1 MKMMNSLLA
10 PLALVAAACAPEE
23 ETAAPAVETDAGSE
37 FLRYVEEEEGGGA
50 RLQTSIVRY
59 KDADGRLVDL
69 IGVVHIGEQSYYE
82 DLNALF
88 TTYDALLYELVAPES
103 YRPTKDRSV
112 GGLGLFQ
119 KGFGDLLR
127 LTFQL
132 DHVDYQAEN
141 FVHADVTPTRLSELM
156 DERGENLFS
165 LVISAMLTSMKAQ
178 ASIDPEE
185 AQAQGVEMLLALLS
199 TDGGRSLKKVLAR
212 QFGDLERIAA
222 GLGDSK
228 MGELLLTE
236 RNKACIE
243 VVEEQLD
250 EGDRRLGVFYGAAH
264 MPDLEQRLLR
274 MGFERAS
281 EAWMDAWVVPPR
293 PREKAAEEF

>member
-23 ETAAPAVETDAGSE
+23 ETAAPALEAGAGSE
-37 FLRYVEEEEGGGA
+37 FLRYVEEEDGGA

-69 IGVVHIGEQSYYE
+69 IGVVHIGEQAYYE

-88 TTYDALLYELVAPES
+88 ATYDALLYELVAPES

-141 FVHADVTPTRLSELM
+141 FVHADVTPRRLSELM

-199 TDGGRSLKKVLAR
+199 TDDGRSLKKVLAR

-250 EGDRRLGVFYGAAH
+250 DGDRRLGVFYGAAH
-264 MPDLEQRLLR
+264 MPDLERRLHG

-281 EAWMDAWVVPPR
+281 DAWMDAWVVPPR
-293 PREKAAEEF
+293 PKKKAAEEF